1 MTDERLQKV
10 SAFIDGE
17 CSSGETEHVIDHA
30 LADEAARGA
39 WTRYHFIGNAM
50 RGELPR
56 YVLRDFVS
64 RVRNTIAPEPIVL
77 APTARRSVWLK
88 PVSGLAIA
96 ASVAVVAIV
105 GVRQSGEA
113 ARSPAVGA
121 PQITQV
127 TGPAPIVA
135 AQPIRSPMT
144 AQSLMPVQT
153 PETLELPDDQQ
164 RVEKLYPAA
173 MIAPAS
179 PSWSRLNSYLVN
191 YSEQRATLGS
201 PGMLSYVKVVGYG
214 QEQ

>member
-30 LADEAARGA
+30 LANEAARGA

-77 APTARRSVWLK
+77 APTARRRVWLK

-105 GVRQSGEA
+105 GVRQFGEA

-121 PQITQV
+121 SQIAQV
-127 TGPAPIVA
+127 TSPAPIVI

-144 AQSLMPVQT
+144 APSPPVQT
-153 PETLELPDDQQ
+153 PETLELPDDRQ
-164 RVEKLYPAA
+164 RL
-173 MIAPAS
+173 
-179 PSWSRLNSYLVN
+179 RLNSYLVN